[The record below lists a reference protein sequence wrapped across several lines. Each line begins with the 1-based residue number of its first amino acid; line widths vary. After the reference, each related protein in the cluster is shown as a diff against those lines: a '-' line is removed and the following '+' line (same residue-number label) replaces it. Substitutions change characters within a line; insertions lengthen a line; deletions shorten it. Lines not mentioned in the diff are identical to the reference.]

1 METVLFLVGGS
12 IALIGATIMLFA
24 RNAVHSA
31 LGLVTTM
38 GALAFLFLLL
48 NAPFLA
54 MIQITV
60 YAGAIM
66 VLFIFVIMLLGADKL
81 DLRERFPIVGI
92 LGVTLASALFIAVG
106 LPLLNDRISLEMIQP
121 PPPNPQVRF
130 VHAATD
136 IGNNVAVSLEGALQ
150 SIPLASGLN
159 LRDVSTFETVQPGDY
174 QLVIAPEGG
183 TSISTPITL
192 AAGSV
197 QTVVAYGTGDA
208 PQVTVVAEDL
218 STMQE
223 ARSSRVIVFNAYDP
237 EVSIS
242 MVNFGSDFD
251 DADTMTYAN
260 DIPYGT
266 ASEATVLLEGDYDL
280 AFVRGAGAPDV
291 NPGVDNVLAREEGYE
306 LDRDQSKLIVL
317 FAERE
322 VDGSIRASVDPL
334 GVMTRPSFGGPRAI
348 GIELFTT
355 YMLPFQLLAVLLLA
369 AMVGAIVLTR
379 NVVGPAKQR
388 TNVRRR
394 VARPLTNVIASQTG
408 HEVTDDAPQL
418 PAETDQRGSGD

>member
-1 METVLFLVGGS
+1 METVLFAIGALVALVG
-12 IALIGATIMLFA
+12 AVIMLISK
-24 RNAVHSA
+24 NAVHSA
-31 LGLVTTM
+31 LGLVLTM

-66 VLFIFVIMLLGADKL
+66 VLFIFVIMLLGAEKL
-81 DLRERFPIVGI
+81 DLRERFPIVPV
-92 LGVTLASALFIAVG
+92 LGTTLAAAMFFAIAS
-106 LPLLNDRISLEMIQP
+106 PLLTNNLDLIEP
-121 PPPNPQVRF
+121 PPANPQVRF

-136 IGNNVAVSLEGALQ
+136 VGNNVSVTLDGALQ
-150 SIPLASGLN
+150 SQTLASGLN
-159 LRDVSTFETVQPGDY
+159 LREVSDFMTVAPGDY
-174 QLVIAPEGG
+174 TVSITPEGG
-183 TSISTPITL
+183 APLTTPISL

-197 QTVVAYGTGDA
+197 QTIIAYGTGDA
-208 PQVTVVAEDL
+208 PNVTVVQEDL

-223 ARSSRVIVFNAYDP
+223 ARSSRVVVFNAYDP
-237 EVSIS
+237 DTPVS

-251 DADTMTYAN
+251 ENDTVTYAN
-260 DIPYGT
+260 NIPYGA
-266 ASEATVLLEGDYDL
+266 ASETAILTEGDYDL
-280 AFVRGAGAPDV
+280 AFVRGEGSPSV

-306 LDRDQSKLIVL
+306 LQRDQSKLIVL
-317 FAERE
+317 FAERL
-322 VDGSIRASVDPL
+322 VDGSIAASVDPL

-348 GIELFTT
+348 GVELFTT

-379 NVVGPAKQR
+379 HAVTPVKQR

-394 VARPLTNVIASQTG
+394 VARPITNVIASQTG
-408 HEVTDDAPQL
+408 HEVTGDAPQL
-418 PAETDQRGSGD
+418 PAETDQREPSGD